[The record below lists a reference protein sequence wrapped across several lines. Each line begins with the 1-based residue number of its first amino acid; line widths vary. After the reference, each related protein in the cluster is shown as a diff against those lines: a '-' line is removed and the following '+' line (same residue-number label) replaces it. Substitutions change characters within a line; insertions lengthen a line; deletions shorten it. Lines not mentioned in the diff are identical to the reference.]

1 MGGARA
7 YGCIEAH
14 VYRSIEGRTAMRT
27 VTSLLLL
34 LVLAAPAVAQ
44 EREIR
49 DANLPRAMESR
60 LLRMYEGAATRY
72 EGERTI
78 AAGDVVEGD
87 IAAVTG
93 PLRIAGR
100 VDGDVAMVGGD
111 VILEPGG
118 EVLGSITVVGGQV
131 RMADD
136 AVVGGSITAYGAPSD
151 EWRRTARDRDR
162 QDDGGR
168 RDRWWDRDE
177 DRRRGDGGYS
187 RLTVRAGTSYNR
199 VEGLPVLFGPVVET
213 AGRNPLRVEALAI
226 WRTESG
232 ASLDTE
238 RMGYRVL
245 AEQYMGGRRAFS
257 VGGTVH
263 SMVDPMDRWQLS
275 DLEASLAAVLFHHDY
290 RDHFDRSGWSA
301 FLRVRPLPWLDARVT
316 YRDERHGALA
326 AADPWSLFNRSDSWR
341 LQPMVAEG
349 TLRTLG
355 ASAQLD
361 RRDRRDEPRLGW
373 LARASV
379 ERPVGGALAMP
390 ELTGVPATPV
400 STSFTTGFADVRR
413 YAPVGDNA
421 GLAMRVVGGGSLGGE
436 ALPPQFQHALGGP
449 GTLPGFPLFHGDC
462 GARRIPVQRGEDAFF
477 PAYGCDRFALGQIE
491 YRGNLSF
498 GLGFGFPRDDRRRDW
513 WDDIRIDARPTWVI
527 FVDAGRGWAASE
539 RIADDTG
546 SHTDTLVDAGLGVL
560 IGKLGLYAA
569 LPLNGDVDQSPR
581 FMLRW
586 GPRF

>member
-1 MGGARA
+1 
-7 YGCIEAH
+7 
-14 VYRSIEGRTAMRT
+14 MRT
-27 VTSLLLL
+27 VISVLLLL
-34 LVLAAPAVAQ
+34 LLAAPAVAQ

-49 DANLPRAMESR
+49 NANLPRALETR
-60 LLRMYEGAATRY
+60 LLHMYEVTGARY
-72 EGERTI
+72 TGETTI
-78 AAGDVVEGD
+78 AAGLVVEGD
-87 IAAVTG
+87 MAAMTG

-100 VDGDVAMVGGD
+100 IEGDVAMVGGD

-118 EVLGSITVVGGQV
+118 EVGGSITVVGGQV

-136 AVVGGSITAYGAPSD
+136 AVVGGSITAYGSSTGD
-151 EWRRTARDRDR
+151 GRRADRDRDG
-162 QDDGGR
+162 DR
-168 RDRWWDRDE
+168 RDRWWDRYR
-177 DRRRGDGGYS
+177 DRDRGDRGYS
-187 RLTVRAGTSYNR
+187 RLMVRAGTSYNR

-226 WRTESG
+226 WRTEAG
-232 ASLDTE
+232 ASLDTD

-290 RDHFDRSGWSA
+290 RDHFDRTGWSA
-301 FLRVRPLPWLDARVT
+301 FLRARPVPGLDARVT

-341 LQPMVAEG
+341 LQPLVAEG

-355 ASAQLD
+355 ASAELD
-361 RRDRRDEPRLGW
+361 GRDRRDEPRDGW
-373 LARASV
+373 LARVSA
-379 ERPVGGALAMP
+379 ERPVGGALA
-390 ELTGVPATPV
+390 LPAVNGWAAAPV
-400 STSFTTGFADVRR
+400 STGFTTGFVDVRR
-413 YAPVGDNA
+413 YTPVGDRS

-449 GTLPGFPLFHGDC
+449 GTLPGFPLFHADC
-462 GARRIPVQRGEDAFF
+462 GARRIPVQREEDTFF
-477 PAYGCDRFALGQIE
+477 PSYGCDRFALGQVE

-498 GLGFGFPRDDRRRDW
+498 DLGFGYPRDDRRRDW
-513 WDDIRIDARPTWVI
+513 WDDIRIETRPTWVV
-527 FVDAGRGWAASE
+527 FADAGRGWAASE
-539 RIADDTG
+539 RIHGETG
-546 SHTDTLVDAGLGVL
+546 THTETLVDAGLGVL
-560 IGKLGLYAA
+560 IGKLGIYAA
-569 LPLNGDVDQSPR
+569 MPLNGDVDQSPR